1 MYQSKFSVKGLAAAT
16 VAAGAALVFASSA
29 MAAVQVFDFAEASSV
44 APISSKTVTAST
56 AFTFDVVYKGSG
68 NESGLGLKLRYD
80 KTKYSAISIVSGQ
93 TLTSCNIGGTTGST
107 GTAPDITTDGI
118 QRQETGTFGTYSGQ
132 FVAGWIYT
140 AVDAAGAVFWP
151 NGPAAA
157 PATNC
162 LVNNTATGAAGSDVK
177 LFRVSATPI
186 AGFTGSTTMQLTADG
201 NFSYATGSTAPAD
214 KTLTLN
220 AGGGGGLTLAASN
233 PIVSRKTHGA
243 AGVFDI
249 PITSGIPI
257 TDAGITIESRSIG
270 SGHQIVYTFTTAPA
284 AAGTATVTN
293 AGGTSVGSATTA
305 ISGNSVIVTLTG
317 VADNQRVN
325 VNVSN
330 VGGAGVFS
338 NTVPVGFLLG
348 DVDSSRQVGPTD
360 INLTK
365 AAANAG
371 VVNSTTFRRDLNAD
385 GSIGPT
391 DINLVK
397 ARASAS
403 TGPL

>member
-1 MYQSKFSVKGLAAAT
+1 VNS
-16 VAAGAALVFASSA
+16 
-29 MAAVQVFDFAEASSV
+29 
-44 APISSKTVTAST
+44 
-56 AFTFDVVYKGSG
+56 GS
-68 NESGLGLKLRYD
+68 
-80 KTKYSAISIVSGQ
+80 
-93 TLTSCNIGGTTGST
+93 
-107 GTAPDITTDGI
+107 
-118 QRQETGTFGTYSGQ
+118 
-132 FVAGWIYT
+132 
-140 AVDAAGAVFWP
+140 
-151 NGPAAA
+151 
-157 PATNC
+157 ATNS
-162 LVNNTATGAAGSDVK
+162 GSDVR
-177 LFRVSATPI
+177 LFRVNATPV
-186 AGFTGSTTMQLTADG
+186 AGFTGSTTMELTADG
-201 NFSYATGSTAPAD
+201 NFSYAQASPGMTN

-220 AGGGGGLTLAASN
+220 AGSGGGLTLASSN
-233 PIVSRKTHGA
+233 PIVSRKTHGT

-249 PITSGIPI
+249 TVDG
-257 TDAGITIESRSIG
+257 AQAIG
-270 SGHQIVYTFTTAPA
+270 SASITVEPRAIGTGHQIVYTFTTAPA

-293 AGGTSVGSATTA
+293 ASNASAGTATTA

-338 NTVPVGFLLG
+338 NTVAVGFLLG

-371 VVNSTTFRRDLNAD
+371 VVNATTFRRDLNAD
-385 GSIGPT
+385 GTIGPT